1 MVDDRINHIPKEMP
15 GRLVPDVQVPED
27 WFDDIGVV
35 DERDDARR
43 VAAQSV
49 QLARHAAALPANPRV
64 VPEQFEHFQKPAPAW
79 RLPCDKARCAG
90 IDLQHRPRTQR
101 QRLLTKATLPYR
113 IDKFREVSIDR
124 VLLHPDPA
132 NTSPARM
139 SFININLHPTVRYR
153 NHRHCA
159 HIGAQTRITYRHPR

>member
-49 QLARHAAALPANPRV
+49 QLARHAAAIPAHSRV
-64 VPEQFEHFQKPAPAW
+64 VSEQFEHFQQPASVP
-79 RLPCDKARCAG
+79 D
-90 IDLQHRPRTQR
+90 
-101 QRLLTKATLPYR
+101 
-113 IDKFREVSIDR
+113 FRG
-124 VLLHPDPA
+124 
-132 NTSPARM
+132 
-139 SFININLHPTVRYR
+139 
-153 NHRHCA
+153 CA
-159 HIGAQTRITYRHPR
+159 HAYAKFIISSAARPMKP